1 MAAHKRTKKKNK
13 KLKKHRISISKLSIY
28 ILAILSVGFLIYRI
42 IILLNFRIDR
52 SQVPAG
58 ELSTDSAIVNNL
70 FVFENSTKIV
80 NMEIVTYSKDQQKA
94 LRVRIPTE
102 VYVSEEGV
110 DNYPISSMASVGEF
124 LQYDSGKEYTV
135 KYMSNLLGLKFDNYV
150 WLDDS
155 RGDTDSFLS
164 NLSIWSILFN
174 FKYNAKLKGNLY
186 SNLPILNLIKEVNF
200 LNQTFTNYQYESM
213 DILECC
219 VESVIVSE
227 KRKHLEFRI
236 NDFDAEFGK
245 YVGGLVSKE
254 VEKERVNV
262 EVYNASNISGLASKY
277 ARKIR
282 HTGCRILR
290 FDNSPQIYN
299 KTAIYVPEPEEY
311 SNSLQLV
318 RDIVGKDVEIKY
330 ERPVFIT
337 TGDIVLVLGTD
348 LVK

>member
-1 MAAHKRTKKKNK
+1 
-13 KLKKHRISISKLSIY
+13 
-28 ILAILSVGFLIYRI
+28 
-42 IILLNFRIDR
+42 
-52 SQVPAG
+52 
-58 ELSTDSAIVNNL
+58 
-70 FVFENSTKIV
+70 VFENSTKIV
-80 NMEIVTYSKDQQKA
+80 DMEIVTYSKDQQKA
-94 LRVRIPTE
+94 LRVSIPTE
-102 VYVSEEGV
+102 VYVSEEGI
-110 DNYPISSMASVGEF
+110 DNYPISSMTSVGEF
-124 LQYDSGKEYTV
+124 LQYDSGKEYTI

-150 WLDDS
+150 WLDS
-155 RGDTDSFLS
+155 SGDTDSFLS

-174 FKYNAKLKGNLY
+174 FKYNSELKGNLY

-200 LNQTFTNYQYESM
+200 LNQTFANYQYESM

-219 VESVIVSE
+219 VEPVIVSE
-227 KRKHLEFRI
+227 ERKRLDFSI

-245 YVGGLVSKE
+245 YIKELVSKE

-299 KTAIYVPEPEEY
+299 KTTVYVPEPEEY
-311 SNSLQLV
+311 RNSLLLV
-318 RDIVGKDVEIKY
+318 RDIVGEDVEIKY